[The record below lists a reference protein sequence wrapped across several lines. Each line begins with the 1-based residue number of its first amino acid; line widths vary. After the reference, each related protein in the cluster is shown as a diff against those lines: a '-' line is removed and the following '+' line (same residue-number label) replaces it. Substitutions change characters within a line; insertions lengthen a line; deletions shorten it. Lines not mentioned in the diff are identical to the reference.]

1 MNRIL
6 NSAVRSLRGS
16 ARWNTSR
23 SKPGPLLAKPKPSE
37 DIVEFARI
45 ELGGEPD
52 PWQVEVLLATL
63 EHSRIAVVASRQSGK
78 STIVAIALAYLFVH
92 NPNFRIVV
100 LSKTLAQAS
109 YFMRKVKRAV
119 LRYLE
124 RREMEVVNTLSIMHR
139 NGSMCVC
146 VPCRD
151 PDAARGYDPNVLL
164 ADEAAFV
171 PAPTWAAVT
180 PMIAATQGA
189 LFMISSANGPR
200 GDFYESVEGNLAR
213 FFWPRKVKAT
223 ECPRITP
230 EFLEELR
237 QNGTYVGPDF
247 KIDHLGYEDAD
258 NMDGAF
264 YPHCDKLRIYDIPDS
279 SPNDITDMEIIADVS
294 YGIPVLGAVKM
305 DITGKYR
312 GQRIKVGKRHR
323 LVALVHGG
331 VAQAEFDHRAQALEE
346 ARVGR
351 AAGGRCFG
359 ALAGFGLHR
368 GGDQR

>member
-1 MNRIL
+1 MNRVL

-16 ARWNTSR
+16 ARWKTSR
-23 SKPGPLLAKPKPSE
+23 SKAGPILVKPKPPE
-37 DIVEFARI
+37 DIVEFARV

-52 PWQVEVLLATL
+52 PWQVECLLAVL
-63 EHSRIAVVASRQSGK
+63 ENPRVAIVASRQSGK

-119 LRYLE
+119 LRYME

-200 GDFYESVEGNLAR
+200 GDFYESVEGSLAK
-213 FFWPRKVKAT
+213 FFWSRKVKAT
-223 ECPRITP
+223 ECPRIKP
-230 EFLEELR
+230 EFLEEERIRKGDALYR
-237 QNGTYVGPDF
+237 QEYF
-247 KIDHLGYEDAD
+247 CEFLEIE
-258 NMDGAF
+258 GAF
-264 YPHCDKLRIYDIPDS
+264 FPAGTINLFADPQA
-279 SPNDITDMEIIADVS
+279 ITDRSFEDVPYSDIQADLDEMRAAFES
-294 YGIPVLGAVKM
+294 K
-305 DITGKYR
+305 R
-312 GQRIKVGKRHR
+312 FKVGDARFYVPQPKRR
-323 LVALVHGG
+323 
-331 VAQAEFDHRAQALEE
+331 RAIA
-346 ARVGR
+346 
-351 AAGGRCFG
+351 
-359 ALAGFGLHR
+359 
-368 GGDQR
+368 